1 MHQQDSYTDLGAI
14 KIHKNVLASI
24 AAIAAAE
31 IEGVKHVGGDFK
43 SGILEF
49 IGQKEGKGIKVDIDK
64 NEEVRIGIPLVIKF
78 GHNIPDV
85 ANKVQ
90 ENVRVALE
98 KMTNISVK
106 DIDITIQAIEK

>member
-1 MHQQDSYTDLGAI
+1 
-14 KIHKNVLASI
+14 
-24 AAIAAAE
+24 
-31 IEGVKHVGGDFK
+31 
-43 SGILEF
+43 
-49 IGQKEGKGIKVDIDK
+49 
-64 NEEVRIGIPLVIKF
+64 VIKF